1 MNTVPEHAN
10 TSDLIAAAGDRLTP
24 TDRRIAEAVLA
35 EPTLLA
41 FGTVTA
47 LADTVGTS
55 RPSIVRFAHKLGFSG
70 YTALQEYVRGAL
82 SVRLSRPSER
92 IRYDDST
99 RESART
105 GLERAVASV
114 LEVVDTGQL
123 KSLSAPLVDA
133 ATVWIASGE
142 TSRAGAFA
150 LHSGLSIVRP
160 DVRFIDDHMV
170 ATDLSSA
177 GNGDAAVIFDFAR
190 YRKQAIAVAHVLR
203 DCGVKI
209 VAITDGPLSP
219 LVALTNTWCNL
230 EVPAIGPLDSS
241 VPAVAMAELIVAHVA
256 TQLHDVAQTRID
268 RIEALWERTD
278 TFVSP

>member
-1 MNTVPEHAN
+1 MNRTSERAS

-47 LADTVGTS
+47 LADAVGTS

-92 IRYDDST
+92 IRYDDPT
-99 RESART
+99 HESART
-105 GLERAVASV
+105 ALERAVASV
-114 LEVVDTGQL
+114 LDVVDAGQL
-123 KSLSAPLVDA
+123 ESLAAPLVDA
-133 ATVWIASGE
+133 DTVWIASGE

-160 DVRFIDDHMV
+160 DVRFIDDHMA
-170 ATDLSSA
+170 ATVLSSA
-177 GNGDAAVIFDFAR
+177 GSGDAAVIFDFAR
-190 YRKQAIAVAHVLR
+190 YRQQAIAVAHILR
-203 DCGVKI
+203 ESGVEI

-256 TQLHDVAQTRID
+256 TQLHDLAQTRID

-278 TFVSP
+278 TFVSR